1 MATWIALFRGIN
13 VGGRN
18 KLPMAELRRE
28 LEAAGCSDVRSYIQS
43 GNVVLGS
50 SLRGAQ
56 AVSALL
62 ADVVEEHHGFR
73 PEVLALKAA
82 DLHGALEANPFPEA
96 ADEPKT
102 VHLNFLE
109 RAPRSPDR
117 QALERLQAPSE
128 SWRLIGRVFY
138 LHAPDGIGRSKLA
151 AAAERHLGE
160 VATGRNL
167 RTCLALVDLLE
178 TAP

>member
-18 KLPMAELRRE
+18 KLPMADLRRE

-50 SLRGAQ
+50 SLRSAK

-82 DLHGALEANPFPEA
+82 DLHRALEANPFPEA

-109 RAPRSPDR
+109 RVPRRPDL
-117 QALERLQAPSE
+117 QAIERLQAPSE

-167 RTCLALVDLLE
+167 RTCLALVDLLD
-178 TAP
+178 AAR